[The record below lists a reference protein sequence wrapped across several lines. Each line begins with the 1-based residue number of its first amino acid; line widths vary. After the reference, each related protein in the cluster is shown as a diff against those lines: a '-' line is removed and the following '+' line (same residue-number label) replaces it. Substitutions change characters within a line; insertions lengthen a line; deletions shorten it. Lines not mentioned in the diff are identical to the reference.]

1 MNQLTDAGY
10 TAYVGIDWAAAKHD
24 ICVQAA
30 AGGAREFACI
40 SSQPE
45 GIEAWAQDLYQRFGG
60 PIAVALELSK
70 GPIVSALQKYDF
82 MVASRPGRRIF
93 ISASVVRLPWPLS

>member
-1 MNQLTDAGY
+1 MRVIQPTLASIGRQRSTIFAC
-10 TAYVGIDWAAAKHD
+10 K
-24 ICVQAA
+24 QP
-30 AGGAREFACI
+30 AGGASEFACI

-45 GIEAWAQDLYQRFGG
+45 GIEAWAQDLYRRFRG

-82 MVASRPGRRIF
+82 MV
-93 ISASVVRLPWPLS
+93 PLSDQSIHVGQIP